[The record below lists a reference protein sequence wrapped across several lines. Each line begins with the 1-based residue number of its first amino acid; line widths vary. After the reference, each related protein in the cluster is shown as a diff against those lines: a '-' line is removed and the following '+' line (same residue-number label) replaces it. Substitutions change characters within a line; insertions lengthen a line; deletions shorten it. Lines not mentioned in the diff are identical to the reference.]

1 MADKYDQM
9 RDELSKMTM
18 GELKEIAKREGITL
32 GYASARKTT
41 TVNEIVSWRRSRD
54 LRERQ

>member
-1 MADKYDQM
+1 MIDKYDQM

-18 GELKEIAKREGITL
+18 GQLKEIAKREGITL

-41 TVNEIVSWRRSRD
+41 TVDEIVSWRRFMD
-54 LRERQ
+54 LRKRQ